1 MKTGATAGC
10 SGLAG
15 LGGVGVI
22 ETLLVVLLTEF
33 DNSEVAFLNSCKPLP
48 TARPI
53 SGNLPGPNTTRPMI
67 KIRIS
72 SGKPITKHLSH
83 LSKNFILIITATNK
97 ISYFNERCSN

>member
-15 LGGVGVI
+15 LGVGVI

-48 TARPI
+48 TTDQFQAI
-53 SGNLPGPNTTRPMI
+53 CQDQAND
-67 KIRIS
+67 
-72 SGKPITKHLSH
+72 
-83 LSKNFILIITATNK
+83 
-97 ISYFNERCSN
+97 

>member
-1 MKTGATAGC
+1 MKTGATDGC

-22 ETLLVVLLTEF
+22 EALLVVLLTEF

-72 SGKPITKHLSH
+72 SGNQYQTFKSPQ
-83 LSKNFILIITATNK
+83 
-97 ISYFNERCSN
+97 